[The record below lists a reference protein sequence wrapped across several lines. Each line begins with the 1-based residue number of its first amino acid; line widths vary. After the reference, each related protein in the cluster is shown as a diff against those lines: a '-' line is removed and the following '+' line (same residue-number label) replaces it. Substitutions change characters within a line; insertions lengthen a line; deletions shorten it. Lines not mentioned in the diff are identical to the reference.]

1 MTSLQLEETLKKQ
14 KNETSLDIK
23 TLLWYIGGESQS
35 SDIHT
40 CKPINTDIDNDIQIK
55 CSFEHCKKTISL
67 SQEKYSS
74 IKSKN
79 QELLCKT
86 HLEIKKLLK
95 KKNLAKKYNKLHHDF
110 NNATQTI
117 QSLQKKLDSISQ
129 LNQKDISD
137 LKNILSD
144 FKISSQK
151 DFESFDK
158 EVDKYSLR

>member
-40 CKPINTDIDNDIQIK
+40 CKPINTDIDNDVKIQ

-79 QELLCKT
+79 QEILCET
-86 HLEIKKLLK
+86 HLKIKKLLK
-95 KKNLAKKYNKLHHDF
+95 KKNLAKKYNKLYHDF
-110 NNATQTI
+110 SNATQII
-117 QSLQKKLDSISQ
+117 QSLQKKLDTISQ

-137 LKNILSD
+137 LKNILSN
-144 FKISSQK
+144 FKISSDK
-151 DFESFDK
+151 DFESFNKSID
-158 EVDKYSLR
+158 EFIY